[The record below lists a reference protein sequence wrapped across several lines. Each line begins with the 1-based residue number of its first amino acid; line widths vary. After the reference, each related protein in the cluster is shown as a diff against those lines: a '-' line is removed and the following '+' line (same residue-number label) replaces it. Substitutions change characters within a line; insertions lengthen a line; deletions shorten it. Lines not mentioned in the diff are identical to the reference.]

1 MEQARAAV
9 GAEETPDD
17 AAALELAPPHAGRAA
32 HHREGVARNRE
43 RKGEGAAGLPL
54 AFRAMADIETE
65 RRRLDLVAHAA
76 ALASTGQ
83 GQSHPRPVRSSPRAA
98 GRPKCPQA

>member
-9 GAEETPDD
+9 GAEEAADD
-17 AAALELAPPHAGRAA
+17 AAALELAPPHTGRAA
-32 HHREGVARNRE
+32 HHRKGVARNRE

-54 AFRAMADIETE
+54 AFRAMADIEAE
-65 RRRLDLVAHAA
+65 RRRLDLVAHAV

-83 GQSHPRPVRSSPRAA
+83 GPSHPRPVRSSPPEQRN
-98 GRPKCPQA
+98 P